1 MKPAH
6 YRAMVSIVKAIHAG
20 QWTAETPSWAPRGLT
35 ECSLFDDDSP
45 VDALRAVQT
54 AEAFIALALSM
65 DSTFQVHQ
73 FLKDC
78 GFTR

>member
-20 QWTAETPSWAPRGLT
+20 QWTDEAPRWADRDITSIAALLGI
-35 ECSLFDDDSP
+35 EEG
-45 VDALRAVQT
+45 AHLRAVQT
-54 AEAFIALALSM
+54 AEAFICLALSM
-65 DSTFQVHQ
+65 DSAFQVHQ